1 MFSGGLESCGG
12 LDTSYIPGT
21 LLYDWMALLVIKT
34 ISQPI
39 LKIRKPEIS
48 LSKVTMIA
56 IAYIDPPQYFGCW
69 PRPILSHAAG
79 LEGYG
84 EHTPWGP
91 GFPVP
96 SRC

>member
-1 MFSGGLESCGG
+1 MRKVPLKVERSKQGHKMA

-56 IAYIDPPQYFGCW
+56 IAYIE
-69 PRPILSHAAG
+69 
-79 LEGYG
+79 LEL
-84 EHTPWGP
+84 ELETA
-91 GFPVP
+91 
-96 SRC
+96 

>member
-1 MFSGGLESCGG
+1 MRKVPLKVERSKQGNKMA

-56 IAYIDPPQYFGCW
+56 IAYIE
-69 PRPILSHAAG
+69 
-79 LEGYG
+79 LEL
-84 EHTPWGP
+84 ELETA
-91 GFPVP
+91 
-96 SRC
+96 